1 MTVFSFSKGSSTVFS
16 LPPFSLG
23 GEGRGDLQVV
33 TKVVPLCKNGKKME
47 ECSYIIHNICVLLS
61 LLATNLLAQE
71 IKKKMQILNLR
82 RTEHL
87 CWGVWFPAHSNITCT
102 GKGVKISQPISVS
115 ELTGVMIL
123 LADWRC

>member
-71 IKKKMQILNLR
+71 IKKKCKYLIL
-82 RTEHL
+82 EEQ
-87 CWGVWFPAHSNITCT
+87 NISA
-102 GKGVKISQPISVS
+102 GGSGSQHIAILPVRVKV
-115 ELTGVMIL
+115 
-123 LADWRC
+123 